1 MTTIALPPAFAVKAM
16 ASTCTVWVGATNT
29 RGYALI
35 SVNGRVELAHRVAY
49 AAVHGP
55 IAEGMVIDH
64 LCRVRNCVK
73 VEHLEAVTTAENVR
87 RGRLAARLS
96 VGDECPNGHLIAD
109 ATGIY
114 TRPNGLT
121 ECRSCRA
128 AAPHRSSKARPTRQR
143 RAARVRGQV
152 NAADMGGAR

>member
-87 RGRLAARLS
+87 ART
-96 VGDECPNGHLIAD
+96 V
-109 ATGIY
+109 T
-114 TRPNGLT
+114 
-121 ECRSCRA
+121 
-128 AAPHRSSKARPTRQR
+128 
-143 RAARVRGQV
+143 
-152 NAADMGGAR
+152 